1 MKIDFHRD
9 VQCPQALA
17 FEYYSDRD
25 KDAEWWGGTVST
37 TRISEVARGV
47 GERNRQVQKFYG
59 LPFTATIEV
68 EVVEWEP
75 PHRWREICQ
84 SGFVYYD
91 VWYVVEKLDEHR
103 SRVSLVG
110 DAQLKGI
117 MKLVYPLAKG
127 LLVKQT
133 NQNYDL
139 LKQKLDALGANAG
152 SVTRKAA

>member
-1 MKIDFHRD
+1 MKIDFHREVD
-9 VQCPQALA
+9 CPQALA
-17 FEYYSDRD
+17 FEYYADRD

-47 GERNRQVQKFYG
+47 GERNRQVQKYYG

-75 PHRWREICQ
+75 PHRWREICN

-91 VWYVVEKLDEHR
+91 VWYVVDKLDERR

-110 DAQLKGI
+110 EAQLKGI
-117 MKLVYPLAKG
+117 MKLLYPLAKG
-127 LLVKQT
+127 LLERQT

-139 LKQKLDALGANAG
+139 LKQKLDALGAAA
-152 SVTRKAA
+152 VATRKAA